1 MKKISTYLLAI
12 LLASSFLLIFVQ
24 KNLLNFINCIFMIS
38 IILFVIF
45 GFQFIREGG
54 LFNFA
59 IYSHKKFMKVF
70 RKKSLKDAN
79 EEEEVTLDRYKTYH
93 KNIKWNDTKYIFV
106 SSIIGI
112 LLSFLLSVKYMI
124 K

>member
-1 MKKISTYLLAI
+1 MKKISIYLLSI

-54 LFNFA
+54 FFNFA

-70 RKKSLKDAN
+70 RKKSLKDGN
-79 EEEEVTLDRYKTYH
+79 EEEVTLNRYKSYH
-93 KNIKWNDTKYIFV
+93 KDIKWKDTKYIFV

-112 LLSFLLSVKYMI
+112 ILSFLLSTKYMI

>member
-1 MKKISTYLLAI
+1 MKKISGYLLAI
-12 LLASSFLLIFVQ
+12 LLASSFFLIFIQ

-54 LFNFA
+54 FFNFA

-70 RKKSLKDAN
+70 RKKSLKDAD
-79 EEEEVTLDRYKTYH
+79 EDEVTLDRYKSYH
-93 KNIKWNDTKYIFV
+93 KNIKWNDTKYIFI
-106 SSIIGI
+106 SSILGI
-112 LLSFLLSVKYMI
+112 LLSFLLSIKYMI
-124 K
+124 